1 MKEFEVEINID
12 TKGAV
17 NSIGELE
24 DQISDLQER
33 LKKEKIGSEE
43 FKALSQELITAQ
55 KQLKNT
61 ELALEA
67 LDSEQVASELGSVT
81 GAVGD
86 VTAAF
91 VLLGGEDG
99 AVEET
104 AQNIEKAIG
113 ISMAFKGAI
122 EGVQSGLKLF
132 NNIIK
137 TSTLL
142 QTANNKINVL
152 AGTIMKAFGASVDT
166 TSFAFKGLRTAII
179 ATGIGAL
186 VVGIGLLIENFDKLS
201 SAIRGTT
208 KSQDAMNEA
217 SKLAVENIAE
227 EVSAADRLRKI
238 LNDET
243 STRADKTK
251 AVKELQEEYPDLL
264 SNVDA
269 EKDSIEDINKALLLN
284 VKLVKLK
291 AQQDAIAELR
301 AEKFKDILNAQVDVQ
316 TDANI
321 GITDHIQAMGAQ
333 IQSFFGVE
341 KGIIGTGKAQDF
353 ANAKTLSSV
362 IETQKQIDVLDELD
376 GKLEQQIKS
385 LIEEGAVLKENTDA
399 GKEKEKQTKDLIKLL
414 EKELQQVSNREA
426 TSKIEIAQR
435 NDEVKAI
442 QKKISKLRELSTA
455 ELESRKKIEKF
466 AVMEIPRM
474 QKRNAVEIDTK
485 QQHEETKKKIET
497 KAAQQT
503 ADEVI
508 KNKARIQDYEE
519 QVEQEEQQRIID
531 NQIRNQ
537 QKMMQQMDFTARTLG
552 AIIDLTQSLAK
563 DDEASQR
570 KAFKTR
576 KAAGIAQG
584 IINTG
589 LAVTA
594 ALTAGGNP
602 IKLATGAQF
611 AEAGIAALTGAAQ
624 VATIAKQKFESTDTT
639 IPSVS
644 NGGGIGGG
652 VTDSQAP
659 QFNIVGQSGF
669 NQVAQALGQQQPVQ
683 AYVVA
688 QDVTTAQQLNNNII
702 SAATVGG

>member
-33 LKKEKIGSEE
+33 LKREKIGSDE

-142 QTANNKINVL
+142 QTANNKVNAI

-186 VVGIGLLIENFDKLS
+186 VVGIGLLVENFDKLS
-201 SAIRGTT
+201 RAITGTT

-217 SKLAVENIAE
+217 SKLAIDNIAE

-243 STRADKTK
+243 TTRADKTK
-251 AVKELQEEYPDLL
+251 AVKELQKEYPDLL

-269 EKDSIEDINKALLLN
+269 EKDSIENINKALLLN

-301 AEKFKDILNAQVDVQ
+301 AEKFKDILNAQVDAQ

-321 GITDHIQAMGAQ
+321 GITDHLQAMGAQ
-333 IQSFFGVE
+333 IQSFFGIE

-376 GKLEQQIKS
+376 GKLEKQIES
-385 LIEEGAVLKENTDA
+385 LKEEGAVLKENTEA
-399 GKEKEKQTKDLIKLL
+399 GKEKEKQTRDLIKLL

-426 TSKIEIAQR
+426 TSEREVAQR

-442 QKKISKLRELSTA
+442 QAKITALRELT
-455 ELESRKKIEKF
+455 LVESEVDKF
-466 AVMEIPRM
+466 AEMQIPRM
-474 QKRNAVEIDTK
+474 ETRAAKTIETENTVTANLEKQVPKRTELTESEVENLQRLEDLKVEAAIAGFDTIASLAQTFAGQSEK
-485 QQHEETKKKIET
+485 QQKKAFEVE
-497 KAAQQT
+497 KAANIASALIT
-503 ADEVI
+503 TFNSA
-508 KNKARIQDYEE
+508 NKAYFSQFVPIADATSP
-519 QVEQEEQQRIID
+519 
-531 NQIRNQ
+531 IR
-537 QKMMQQMDFTARTLG
+537 G
-552 AIIDLTQSLAK
+552 GI
-563 DDEASQR
+563 
-570 KAFKTR
+570 
-576 KAAGIAQG
+576 AAGIATV
-584 IINTG
+584 TG
-589 LAVTA
+589 LANVA
-594 ALTAGGNP
+594 A
-602 IKLATGAQF
+602 
-611 AEAGIAALTGAAQ
+611 IAAQRFQSPSSTKPSTPTGN
-624 VATIAKQKFESTDTT
+624 IS
-639 IPSVS
+639 
-644 NGGGIGGG
+644 GG
-652 VTDSQAP
+652 VAESQAP
-659 QFNIVGQSGF
+659 QFNVVGQSGF

-683 AYVVA
+683 AFVVA

-702 SAATVGG
+702 SAATVGGN

>member
-12 TKGAV
+12 TKGAA

-113 ISMAFKGAI
+113 VSMAFKGAI
-122 EGVQSGLKLF
+122 EGIQSGLKLF

-137 TSTLL
+137 TSTVL
-142 QTANNKINVL
+142 QTANNKVNVI
-152 AGTIMKAFGASVDT
+152 AGTIMKAFGVSVDT

-186 VVGIGLLIENFDKLS
+186 VVGIGLLIANFDKLS
-201 SAIRGTT
+201 KAIRGTSD
-208 KSQDAMNEA
+208 SQEAMNEA

-227 EVSAADRLRKI
+227 EISAADRLRRI
-238 LNDET
+238 LKDE
-243 STRADKTK
+243 SITRADKTK
-251 AVKELQEEYPDLL
+251 AVQDLQKEYPDLL

-301 AEKFKDILNAQVDVQ
+301 AEKFKDILNEQVDAQTGANVSLLEEVTAFALS
-316 TDANI
+316 TDAK
-321 GITDHIQAMGAQ
+321 T
-333 IQSFFGVE
+333 V
-341 KGIIGTGKAQDF
+341 GT
-353 ANAKTLSSV
+353 AKTLSA
-362 IETQKQIDVLDELD
+362 IDATRKQINVLDELD
-376 GKLEQQIKS
+376 GKIEQQIQS
-385 LIEEGAVLKENTDA
+385 LIEQGAVVEENAEASNKVAEKEKNTA
-399 GKEKEKQTKDLIKLL
+399 KEKEKQTKDTIKLL
-414 EKELQQVSNREA
+414 EKELQIINDREA
-426 TSKIEIAQR
+426 ISEKEIAQR
-435 NDEVKAI
+435 NDEAKAI
-442 QKKISKLRELSTA
+442 QNKINKLRNLTTA
-455 ELESRKKIEKF
+455 ELESRKKVENF
-466 AVMEIPRM
+466 ANMQIPRM
-474 QKRNAVEIDTK
+474 QTRAAQTIQTENTVTANLQKQVPIRTGLTQQEQQNYQTLQDLKVQAAITGFNTIASLAQTFAGESEK
-485 QQHEETKKKIET
+485 QQKKAFRVE
-497 KAAQQT
+497 KAANLASALIT
-503 ADEVI
+503 TYNSA
-508 KNKARIQDYEE
+508 NKAYNSQFLPLPDATSP
-519 QVEQEEQQRIID
+519 
-531 NQIRNQ
+531 IR
-537 QKMMQQMDFTARTLG
+537 G
-552 AIIDLTQSLAK
+552 AI
-563 DDEASQR
+563 
-570 KAFKTR
+570 
-576 KAAGIAQG
+576 AAGIATA
-584 IINTG
+584 TG
-589 LAVTA
+589 LANVA
-594 ALTAGGNP
+594 A
-602 IKLATGAQF
+602 
-611 AEAGIAALTGAAQ
+611 IAA
-624 VATIAKQKFESTDTT
+624 QKFES
-639 IPSVS
+639 PSKQTPPTPT
-644 NGGGIGGG
+644 GGVGG
-652 VTDSQAP
+652 VTETQAP

-683 AYVVA
+683 AFVVA